1 MDTALLGSIS
11 FLARLSQDE
20 LDILSDKFVLEDV
33 LPGKRIVA
41 EGAPIHSLYIL
52 CNGVVHVRRL
62 AQEREV
68 MVARISPGA
77 FFGEMNLFEQGPAT
91 ASVYAMEKSTL
102 AVAEHEV
109 LRECMADNPAM
120 GYKIVSSIMTEM
132 CRRLRETNN
141 RLLSAYFW
149 TGVSQGEPEA

>member
-1 MDTALLGSIS
+1 MNPALLRPIS
-11 FLARLSQDE
+11 FLAQLSEEE
-20 LDILSDKFVLEDV
+20 LEILSDRFVLENV
-33 LPGKRIVA
+33 PPGKKIVA
-41 EGAPIHSLYIL
+41 EGAPIHSLYVL
-52 CNGVVHVRRL
+52 CEGVVHVRRF

-68 MVARISPGA
+68 MVARIGPGG
-77 FFGEMNLFEQGPAT
+77 FFGEMNLFEHGAAT

-102 AVAEHEV
+102 AVADHEV
-109 LRECMADNPAM
+109 LRECMTGNPAM
-120 GYKIVSSIMTEM
+120 GYKIVSSIMTVM